1 MQRFIANVSVPVR
14 FGALVALGLMVGSL
28 SSESASAAEQW
39 HWTASLES
47 GQPSGWVQVRE
58 NAIVGTRLYFR
69 DNLGVDRMNGIRLG
83 ATKTLSPRSQWQL
96 SLATYTLDGTTVLPE
111 SILYNGATIAAGPLR
126 TATHYTHFLQF
137 DASYWRRFAAFRK
150 GGGLWGS
157 VGGTF
162 VLLNFTLHGTVAP
175 GSAGTETTEAFYV
188 QELPVPVLGL
198 HLKYPLS
205 HAWSLVSSAELGGLP
220 RVDSLRKEG
229 GNVKIKQTNNKLSI
243 GVARAAGDW
252 EWSLSAFDRNYVQD
266 EQSHEDSNV
275 IHLRDRGL
283 IVGLTHAF

>member
-1 MQRFIANVSVPVR
+1 M
-14 FGALVALGLMVGSL
+14 
-28 SSESASAAEQW
+28 
-39 HWTASLES
+39 
-47 GQPSGWVQVRE
+47 
-58 NAIVGTRLYFR
+58 
-69 DNLGVDRMNGIRLG
+69 
-83 ATKTLSPRSQWQL
+83 
-96 SLATYTLDGTTVLPE
+96 
-111 SILYNGATIAAGPLR
+111 
-126 TATHYTHFLQF
+126 
-137 DASYWRRFAAFRK
+137 
-150 GGGLWGS
+150 
-157 VGGTF
+157 
-162 VLLNFTLHGTVAP
+162 
-175 GSAGTETTEAFYV
+175 
-188 QELPVPVLGL
+188 PVLGL

-283 IVGLTHAF
+283 VVGLTHAF